1 MAETLKVLY
10 VTYDGLTDPLGQSQI
25 IPYLAGLTG
34 YGYKIHILSCEKK
47 NRFGEQ
53 KDMIAE
59 LLGKSNITWHP
70 IPYTRKPPVLST
82 LYDICKLKSYARK
95 LHKKQGFSIV
105 HCRSYIAAFIGLDL
119 KKKGGVKFI
128 FDMRGFWADERVEG
142 GLWNIKNPVYKT
154 IYNYFKRKEQNFLIH
169 ADFVITLTERAKT
182 EIITNF
188 NLKERT
194 TEIAV
199 TPCCADTDFF
209 SEKNVDEKEKN
220 ILLDQLKINSGD
232 LIISYSGSIG
242 TWYMLSEMLDFF
254 KRLTEAYKNAKFLFI
269 THDDPAKISDAVNK
283 KNINPDRIMIFSAL
297 RKQMPV
303 LLSLTDIALFFIIPV
318 YSKMASSPTKMGEI
332 MSMGIPFITN
342 SGVGDVDPFVERTGA
357 GLLVKS
363 FTDASYDEVIGK
375 IPELLKLSPEKIRNM
390 AMDEYSLHHG
400 ISVYYNVYKR
410 LTAPPQPLL

>member
-1 MAETLKVLY
+1 MAETTKVLY

-25 IPYLAGLTG
+25 IPYLAGLAG
-34 YGYKIHILSCEKK
+34 YGYTIHILSCEKK
-47 NRFGEQ
+47 NRFVEQ
-53 KDMIAE
+53 KKMIAE

-82 LYDICKLKSYARK
+82 VYDIRKLKSQARK
-95 LHKKQGFSIV
+95 LHKEHGFSIV
-105 HCRSYIAAFIGLDL
+105 HCRSYIAAFVGLDL
-119 KKKGGVKFI
+119 KRKTGVKFI

-154 IYNYFKRKEQNFLIH
+154 IYNYFKRKERSFLIH
-169 ADFVITLTERAKT
+169 ADSVITLTERAKT
-182 EIITNF
+182 EIINNF
-188 NLKERT
+188 NLNGST
-194 TEIAV
+194 PEIAV

-209 SEKNVDEKEKN
+209 SEKNVEEKEKN
-220 ILLDQLKINSGD
+220 MLSDQLKINSGD

-242 TWYMLSEMLDFF
+242 TWYMLDEMLDFF
-254 KRLTEAYKNAKFLFI
+254 KRLTKAYQNAKFLFI
-269 THDDPAKISDAVNK
+269 THDDPGKITDAVNK
-283 KNINPDRIMIFSAL
+283 ENIDPDRIMIFCA
-297 RKQMPV
+297 RRNQMPV

-342 SGVGDVDPFVERTGA
+342 SGVGDVDPLVERTGA

-363 FTDASYDEVIGK
+363 FTDASYDEAIGK